1 MYYVYIFQSQ
11 KDKTYYIGITK
22 NLKFIMYYVYIFQSQ
37 KDKTYYI
44 GITKNLK
51 KRIKKHNLGKI
62 KYTSHRKPYK
72 LLSHCVFLN
81 KETFLKK
88 RFV

>member
-1 MYYVYIFQSQ
+1 MYYIYI
-11 KDKTYYIGITK
+11 
-22 NLKFIMYYVYIFQSQ
+22 LQSQ

-62 KYTSHRKPYK
+62 KYTSRRKPYK
-72 LLSHCVFLN
+72 LLFYCVFLN
-81 KETFLKK
+81 KEKAYKFEKYLKTGSGNA
-88 RFV
+88 FF

>member
-1 MYYVYIFQSQ
+1 
-11 KDKTYYIGITK
+11 
-22 NLKFIMYYVYIFQSQ
+22 MYYVYIFQSQ

-81 KETFLKK
+81 KEKTYKFEKYLKTGLGNTFLKK

>member
-1 MYYVYIFQSQ
+1 
-11 KDKTYYIGITK
+11 
-22 NLKFIMYYVYIFQSQ
+22 MYYVYIFQSQ

-72 LLSHCVFLN
+72 LLFHCVFLN
-81 KETFLKK
+81 KEKAYKFEKHLKTGLGNAFLKK